1 MDLGLR
7 GKTALITG
15 GASGIGQGIAQVL
28 AAEGVNL
35 AIASRNPDP
44 AVIDA
49 LRATGVRCI
58 AIPTDV
64 SQEAQVVAMVEQ
76 AITALGQL
84 DCFINNAAW
93 IWRQPVTQIDA
104 AAWSNTINTNLAACV
119 WACREVAQAMIARRQ
134 GSIVIIGSTAR
145 FTMAYGEALY
155 RLSKVGLHS
164 YMQNL
169 ALEMAPYGIRVN
181 MVTPGH
187 FKTRMTGNIPAAV
200 EDQLRGLIPA
210 HRFGQPTEVGNAVAL
225 LLSDRVSG
233 YTYGADLV
241 IDGGLSLQPLPLFA
255 ADEIYSLN
263 LPTSH
268 TNKQIRV

>member
-1 MDLGLR
+1 MELGLR
-7 GKTALITG
+7 GKSALITG
-15 GASGIGQGIAQVL
+15 GASGIGLGIAQVL

-35 AIASRNPDP
+35 AIASRTPD
-44 AVIDA
+44 ATVIDA
-49 LRATGVRCI
+49 LRVPRVQCV

-76 AITALGQL
+76 AIAALGHL
-84 DCFINNAAW
+84 DFYINNAAW
-93 IWRQPVTQIDA
+93 TWHQPITQIDA
-104 AAWSNTINTNLAACV
+104 AAWSNTLNTNLAACV
-119 WACREVAQAMIARRQ
+119 WACREVSRQMIARRQ

-145 FTMAYGEALY
+145 FTVSYREALY
-155 RLSKVGLHS
+155 RMSKVGLHS

-210 HRFGQPTEVGNAVAL
+210 HRFGQPVEVGNAVAL

-233 YTYGADLV
+233 YTYGADIV

-255 ADEIYSLN
+255 ADEIYNLN
-263 LPTSH
+263 LPLSSE
-268 TNKQIRV
+268 KVV

>member
-1 MDLGLR
+1 MELGLR

-15 GASGIGQGIAQVL
+15 GASGIGRGIAQVL
-28 AAEGVNL
+28 AAEGVHL
-35 AIASRNPDP
+35 AIASRHPAP

-49 LRATGVRCI
+49 LRATGVHCV

-76 AITALGQL
+76 AIAALDHL
-84 DCFINNAAW
+84 DFYINNAAW
-93 IWRQPVTQIDA
+93 TWHQPITQIDA

-119 WACREVAQAMIARRQ
+119 WACREVAKQMIARRQ

-145 FTMAYGEALY
+145 FTVAYREALY
-155 RLSKVGLHS
+155 RMSKVGLHS

-200 EDQLRGLIPA
+200 EEQLRGLIPA
-210 HRFGQPTEVGNAVAL
+210 HRFGQPVEVGNAVAL

-255 ADEIYSLN
+255 ADEIYNLN
-263 LPTSH
+263 LPASQE
-268 TNKQIRV
+268 NE